1 MQAKNNNKQSC
12 NSYINCNTALI
23 VKPEKKTKTKHTH
36 KKRRH
41 IFFAQVLQDNMIGHK
56 DKNVKANNNQR

>member
-23 VKPEKKTKTKHTH
+23 VKPEKKQKQNTHTQKKTTH
-36 KKRRH
+36 
-41 IFFAQVLQDNMIGHK
+41 FLCPTLIGQH
-56 DKNVKANNNQR
+56 DWSQRQKSKG